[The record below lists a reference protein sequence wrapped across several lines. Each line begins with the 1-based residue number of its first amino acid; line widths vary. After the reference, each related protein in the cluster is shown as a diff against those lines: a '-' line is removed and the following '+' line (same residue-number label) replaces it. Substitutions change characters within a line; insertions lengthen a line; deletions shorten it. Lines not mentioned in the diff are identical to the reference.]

1 MLAVNDLR
9 EYPAM
14 ISLISYL
21 LIVVFL
27 IIWVDGGVVINRA
40 SLVLKPNPA
49 ELLEEWLK
57 RFSFKQKGEVQTQ
70 GHLPRYKFYTDVIE
84 ILLSLS
90 RKMGGN
96 YQDSLLFLRE
106 GLQSDRQ
113 FEKKLKEM
121 ILGTWLQMVMMMLLT
136 WGFIIGALFIVE
148 IKVPAFKLISIFTWQ
163 MIGMG
168 LLPFLIKRLR
178 LKFFSDIGR
187 LWKMLYVLNSLV
199 RVPLARSEVMGLAGI
214 VDLALIKQ
222 KNLAALVEKLRGTCE
237 RALKLGGSYEEDIRS
252 LMEELRFQEKW
263 SFELFEKR
271 LTVIKLALISL
282 FFLPSYL
289 GFIFLLLGDL
299 LSTM

>member
-1 MLAVNDLR
+1 LAVNDLR

-14 ISLISYL
+14 ISFLFYL
-21 LIVVFL
+21 MIVVCL
-27 IIWVDGGVVINRA
+27 VLWVDGG
-40 SLVLKPNPA
+40 LVLKTNSIMLRPNPA
-49 ELLEEWLK
+49 ESLEEWLK
-57 RFSFKQKGEVQTQ
+57 RFSFKQKGEVQNQ
-70 GHLPRYKFYTDVIE
+70 GQLPIYKFYTEVIE
-84 ILLSLS
+84 ILLNLS

-96 YQDSLLFLRE
+96 YQDSLLYLRE
-106 GLQSDRQ
+106 GLQNDRQ

-121 ILGTWLQMVMMMLLT
+121 ILGTWMQMGMMMVLT
-136 WGFIIGALFIVE
+136 WGFIIASLFIVE
-148 IKVPAFKLISIFTWQ
+148 IKVAAWKLIGIFCWQ
-163 MIGMG
+163 TVGMG
-168 LLPFLIKRLR
+168 LLPLLLKRLR
-178 LKFFSDIGR
+178 TRFFADIGR

-222 KNLAALVEKLRGTCE
+222 KNLASLVEKLRGTCE
-237 RALKLGGSYEEDIRS
+237 RALKLGGSYEEDVRS
-252 LMEELRFQEKW
+252 LMDELRFQEKW